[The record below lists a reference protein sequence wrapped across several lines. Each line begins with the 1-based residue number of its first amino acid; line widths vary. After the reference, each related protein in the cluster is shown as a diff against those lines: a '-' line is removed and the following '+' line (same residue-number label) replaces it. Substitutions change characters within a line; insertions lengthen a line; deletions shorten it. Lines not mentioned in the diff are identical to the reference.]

1 MGVKLVRLGWR
12 TGEGFLKSKYKFA
25 LDFEERLARARLPAL
40 LMVLLGLLVLE
51 PTREHLP
58 IAALAVFYLL
68 LSVKQGI
75 TPWPLPEWFFPAT
88 DVIVL
93 FLLVVAPH
101 ALLAFWFYFLY
112 VLFGAGVRRGLSGAW
127 GLAALWGFFMGF
139 WQVAVGRH
147 DKAGIVHAAALAAAT
162 ATGGVLLAWM
172 GEMEHRA
179 AEREGFLE
187 ETVRLLRY
195 ELGLRESLRRLLT
208 AVAREFESEST
219 CIVIRDEKLERLF
232 YWKIETSGS
241 GELLVDSATLD
252 MANQFLMDDMA
263 GSLCWNA
270 LDGEARGFG
279 WKENKREQAGRLPP
293 QPLAEE
299 LHARSLMTVPM
310 ESSAASS
317 EESTER
323 SFGRMFVLNGRR
335 RYSASDLR
343 WFERAVTCL
352 ALPIENLFLLRHLR
366 AQAVEAERR
375 RLAGDLHDGL
385 LQSLLSLNIQL
396 DVLRHR
402 VEETDKALEMEL
414 AGLQRVVQH
423 EESELRRMVTDLR
436 PLRIESADLPDMMLG
451 LAQRFRQETGIAL
464 DVFIEDQDLRIP
476 TRVCREIFQI
486 YKESLQ
492 NIKKHAKAGHVVVKL
507 DHDETRALLV
517 IDDNGEGF
525 DFSGKYTGDE
535 LDNLRLGPIS
545 IKERARHVGGN
556 LTLESN
562 PGRGARL
569 TIEIP
574 LS

>member
-1 MGVKLVRLGWR
+1 M
-12 TGEGFLKSKYKFA
+12 
-25 LDFEERLARARLPAL
+25 ARVPAL
-40 LMVLLGLLVLE
+40 LMVLLALLVLE
-51 PTREHLP
+51 PTRQHVP
-58 IAALAVFYLL
+58 ITALALLYLL
-68 LSVKQGI
+68 LTVKQGI
-75 TPWPLPEWFFPAT
+75 SPWPLPEWFFPAA

-93 FLLVVAPH
+93 FLLVVSPH

-112 VLFGAGVRRGLSGAW
+112 VLFGAGVRRGLRGAW
-127 GLAALWGFFMGF
+127 GLAALWGFFVGF
-139 WQVAVGRH
+139 WQLAAGRN
-147 DKAGIVHAAALAAAT
+147 DKAGVVHAAALGAAT
-162 ATGGVLLAWM
+162 AMAGVLLAWM

-179 AEREGFLE
+179 AEREGFLD
-187 ETVRLLRY
+187 ETARLLRY

-208 AVAREFESEST
+208 AVAREFESEGA
-219 CIVIRDEKLERLF
+219 CIVVRDAELERLF
-232 YWKIETSGS
+232 YWKMRTGGS
-241 GELLVDSATLD
+241 DELLVDSAALG
-252 MANQFLMDDMA
+252 MANQFLMDDITS
-263 GSLCWNA
+263 SLCWNA
-270 LDGEARGFG
+270 LDGEPRGFG
-279 WKENKREQAGRLPP
+279 WKENDRDPTKKLPP
-293 QPLAEE
+293 QSLAEE

-310 ESSAASS
+310 NSSTASPQDS
-317 EESTER
+317 SQ
-323 SFGRMFVLNGRR
+323 SLFGRMFVLDARR

-343 WFERAVTCL
+343 WFERAVTRL

-402 VEETDKALEMEL
+402 VEETDKYLETEL

-423 EESELRRMVTDLR
+423 EERELRHTVTDLR

-492 NIKKHAKAGHVVVKL
+492 NIKKHARAGHVVVKL

-545 IKERARHVGGN
+545 IKERARHVGGS

-562 PGRGARL
+562 PGCGARL

>member
-1 MGVKLVRLGWR
+1 LGW
-12 TGEGFLKSKYKFA
+12 
-25 LDFEERLARARLPAL
+25 
-40 LMVLLGLLVLE
+40 
-51 PTREHLP
+51 
-58 IAALAVFYLL
+58 
-68 LSVKQGI
+68 
-75 TPWPLPEWFFPAT
+75 
-88 DVIVL
+88 
-93 FLLVVAPH
+93 
-101 ALLAFWFYFLY
+101 
-112 VLFGAGVRRGLSGAW
+112 
-127 GLAALWGFFMGF
+127 
-139 WQVAVGRH
+139 
-147 DKAGIVHAAALAAAT
+147 
-162 ATGGVLLAWM
+162 
-172 GEMEHRA
+172 MEHD
-179 AEREGFLE
+179 
-187 ETVRLLRY
+187 
-195 ELGLRESLRRLLT
+195 
-208 AVAREFESEST
+208 
-219 CIVIRDEKLERLF
+219 RDPTK
-232 YWKIETSGS
+232 K
-241 GELLVDSATLD
+241 
-252 MANQFLMDDMA
+252 
-263 GSLCWNA
+263 
-270 LDGEARGFG
+270 
-279 WKENKREQAGRLPP
+279 LPP
-293 QPLAEE
+293 QSLAEE

-310 ESSAASS
+310 NSSTASS
-317 EESTER
+317 QDSSQS
-323 SFGRMFVLNGRR
+323 SFGRMFVLDGRR
-335 RYSASDLR
+335 RYSVSDLR
-343 WFERAVTCL
+343 WLERAATRL

-402 VEETDKALEMEL
+402 VEETDKYLETEL

-423 EESELRRMVTDLR
+423 EERELRRTVTDLR

-492 NIKKHAKAGHVVVKL
+492 NIKKHARAGHVVVKL

-545 IKERARHVGGN
+545 IKERARHVGGS

-562 PGRGARL
+562 PGCGARL